1 MLKKMGKQLNFWIA
15 ILLFMQLLN
24 VGRQMRMHSIIWW
37 TAILLAIVAIPMLIR
52 SSIKEVKKQEEKE
65 KKPNNDSLA
74 Y

>member
-52 SSIKEVKKQEEKE
+52 GSIKEVKKQEEKE
-65 KKPNNDSLA
+65 KETK
-74 Y
+74 

>member
-1 MLKKMGKQLNFWIA
+1 MLKKMGKQLNFWLA

-52 SSIKEVKKQEEKE
+52 SSIKEVKKQEEQEKE
-65 KKPNNDSLA
+65 TK
-74 Y
+74 

>member
-52 SSIKEVKKQEEKE
+52 SSIKEVKRQEEQEKE
-65 KKPNNDSLA
+65 TK
-74 Y
+74 

>member
-65 KKPNNDSLA
+65 KETK
-74 Y
+74 

>member
-37 TAILLAIVAIPMLIR
+37 TGILLAIVAIPMLIR
-52 SSIKEVKKQEEKE
+52 SSIKEVKRQEEQEKE
-65 KKPNNDSLA
+65 TK
-74 Y
+74 

>member
-1 MLKKMGKQLNFWIA
+1 MGKQLNFWIA

-52 SSIKEVKKQEEKE
+52 SSIKEVKRQEEQEKE
-65 KKPNNDSLA
+65 TK
-74 Y
+74 

>member
-24 VGRQMRMHSIIWW
+24 VGRQMRIHSIIWW

-65 KKPNNDSLA
+65 KETK
-74 Y
+74 

>member
-52 SSIKEVKKQEEKE
+52 SSIKEVEKQEEKE
-65 KKPNNDSLA
+65 KETK
-74 Y
+74 